1 MASLR
6 DIRKRLQ
13 SIQNIQQ
20 LTKAMEMVAAS
31 RLHHVQ
37 MKVKQSRPYVNKIK
51 EILDQLSQVASTDY
65 CHPLLEQRE
74 VKKVGVVVIAADMGL
89 SGSYNKDVFSAT
101 DKFLKSY
108 KQDQVELILVGRKAV
123 EHYRRR
129 SWPIRY
135 ELGEWGE
142 KLTQQQVMTF
152 ANDLVSWFL
161 IGELDEVWFVYT
173 HYITMMSRKVVVE
186 KFLNVSQQSKE
197 ASKSSGDYIFE
208 PAPQEIYG
216 ALLLRYCLTKV
227 QTTLNEAYASE
238 LAARIFAM
246 KAATTNADDM
256 IEKLT
261 LVRNKVRQ
269 AGITKEM
276 LEITSGAEGLK

>member
-37 MKVKQSRPYVNKIK
+37 MKVKQSRPYANKIK
-51 EILDQLSQVASTDY
+51 DILDRLSQVASTDY

-74 VKKVGVVVIAADMGL
+74 VKKVGVVVVAADMGL
-89 SGSYNKDVFSAT
+89 SGSYNKDIFVAT
-101 DKFLKSY
+101 NKFLKSY
-108 KQDQVELILVGRKAV
+108 KQDQVELILIGRKAV
-123 EHYRRR
+123 DYYRRR

-161 IGELDEVWFVYT
+161 LGELDEVWFVYT

-186 KFLNVSQQSKE
+186 KFLNISQPSKE
-197 ASKSSGDYIFE
+197 ESKRSAEYIFE

-216 ALLLRYCLTKV
+216 AILLRYCLTKV

>member
-1 MASLR
+1 MVSLR

-51 EILDQLSQVASTDY
+51 DILDQLSQVASTDY

-101 DKFLKSY
+101 NKFLKSY

-123 EHYRRR
+123 EYYRRR

-135 ELGEWGE
+135 ELDEWGE

-161 IGELDEVWFVYT
+161 LGELDEVWFVYT

-186 KFLNVSQQSKE
+186 KFLNISQSSKE
-197 ASKSSGDYIFE
+197 ESKGAAEYLFE

-216 ALLLRYCLTKV
+216 AILLRYCLTKV

>member
-1 MASLR
+1 MVSLR

-51 EILDQLSQVASTDY
+51 DILDQLSQVASTDY

-101 DKFLKSY
+101 NKFLKSY

-123 EHYRRR
+123 EYYRRR

-135 ELGEWGE
+135 ELEEWGE

-161 IGELDEVWFVYT
+161 LGDLDEVWFVYT

-186 KFLNVSQQSKE
+186 KFLNISQSSKE
-197 ASKSSGDYIFE
+197 ESKGAAEYLFE

-216 ALLLRYCLTKV
+216 AILLRYCLTKV

>member
-31 RLHHVQ
+31 RLQHVQ

-161 IGELDEVWFVYT
+161 LGELDEVWFVYT

>member
-161 IGELDEVWFVYT
+161 LGELDEVWFVYT

>member
-1 MASLR
+1 MVSLR

-51 EILDQLSQVASTDY
+51 DILDQLSQVASTDY

-101 DKFLKSY
+101 NKFLKSY

-123 EHYRRR
+123 EYYRRR

-135 ELGEWGE
+135 ELEEWGE

-161 IGELDEVWFVYT
+161 LGELDEVWFVYT

-186 KFLNVSQQSKE
+186 KFLNISQSSKE
-197 ASKSSGDYIFE
+197 ESKGAAEYLFE

-216 ALLLRYCLTKV
+216 AILLRYCLTKV